1 MVNWAPQ
8 RKQCLSARIW
18 PIEPGRDYRYDHSKF
33 RSAPTP
39 LPLGA
44 FLQSLVDKDPA
55 ISTVYRRDKLRGAEK
70 AKGGDYQGV
79 CKLVHFSFPSSS
91 LSSTPVFST
100 SRSAFTSLRQLDS
113 LAVQREP
120 SRRRTQL
127 SQDQTGSTHLPFL
140 NMRFTTLIVAIVGF
154 AITSQADCTPGTRCC
169 KRSATFR
176 GHTFCA
182 DRGICND
189 LGQC

>member
-39 LPLGA
+39 LP
-44 FLQSLVDKDPA
+44 SLVDKDPA

-79 CKLVHFSFPSSS
+79 F
-91 LSSTPVFST
+91 FST

-169 KRSATFR
+169 KRSGTFR